1 VSNTS
6 IVEDTHTH
14 MSSTSNN
21 LTTIDVLRLF
31 KDNVIKFLMAL
42 IEILPRE
49 GDLIMLR
56 VMFETQIPV
65 EAAMQIFS
73 SRILPY
79 ADMVRNKDERFFLEG
94 TDLFDGLQREKVSYF
109 KDLWLSTALTADD
122 KEQLWKWFRLF
133 LNLAEKYEKLKA
145 GKQ

>member
-1 VSNTS
+1 
-6 IVEDTHTH
+6 

>member
-1 VSNTS
+1 M
-6 IVEDTHTH
+6 HQRK
-14 MSSTSNN
+14 MSSSSM
-21 LTTIDVLRLF
+21 TTIDVLKLF

-65 EAAMQIFS
+65 ETAMQIFS
-73 SRILPY
+73 SRIMPY
-79 ADMVRNKDERFFLEG
+79 ADMVRTKDERFFLEG

-109 KDLWLSTALTADD
+109 KDLWLSDALSADD

-133 LNLAEKYEKLKA
+133 LNLAEKYEKLSGRA
-145 GKQ
+145 